1 MLDDYQIYQN
11 AMIRGMP
18 LLMLSHSKVKGSK
31 GLRKLPMPHIDLKV
45 LAGHSFKFVQFTYRA
60 SLLSETSAYF
70 KTL

>member
-1 MLDDYQIYQN
+1 MITKIFRSKGHLTLIHMLDDYQIYQN

-45 LAGHSFKFVQFTYRA
+45 LAGHSFKFVQFT
-60 SLLSETSAYF
+60 
-70 KTL
+70 

>member
-1 MLDDYQIYQN
+1 MLDDYQINQN

-18 LLMLSHSKVKGSK
+18 LLMLSQSKVKGFK
-31 GLRKLPMPHIDLKV
+31 EATHATYIDLKV

>member
-1 MLDDYQIYQN
+1 MLDDYQINQN

-18 LLMLSHSKVKGSK
+18 LLMLSQS
-31 GLRKLPMPHIDLKV
+31 KLPMPHIDLKV

>member
-1 MLDDYQIYQN
+1 MLDDYQRNQN

-18 LLMLSHSKVKGSK
+18 LLMLSQSKVKGFK
-31 GLRKLPMPHIDLKV
+31 EATHTM

-70 KTL
+70 